1 MEPNKHCISKTIKMQ
16 LPETKVE
23 HDAEGRAIID
33 MTVKDDSNFL
43 SAYSTNDTAIINT
56 EVAEFIENNTHSI
69 PPNQRLT
76 LRIHSDCIDENEKL
90 DYQAGIKKYY
100 AEKHLASKNEYRFN
114 LFAVLLLTLAGIATL
129 ILAFNVE
136 HHIWSEVIDIAAWV
150 FLWEAVDIGVFKN
163 RQTNIN
169 RRRYLS
175 YISMNIE
182 FMPLMAN
189 KNNT

>member
-1 MEPNKHCISKTIKMQ
+1 MKFNKHRIDKAIKTK
-16 LPETKVE
+16 LPEHKVE
-23 HDAEGRAIID
+23 YDAEGRAIID
-33 MTVKDDSNFL
+33 MIVKDDSNFL
-43 SAYSTNDTAIINT
+43 SAYSMSETAIISS
-56 EVAEFIENNTHSI
+56 EVAEFIENNTNSI
-69 PPNQRLT
+69 PPGQEFT
-76 LRIHSDCIDENEKL
+76 LRIHSECIDEKEKV

-100 AEKHLASKNEYRFN
+100 AEKYLASKNEYRFN

-150 FLWEAVDIGVFKN
+150 FLWEAVDIGAFKN
-163 RQTNIN
+163 RETNIK

-182 FMPLMAN
+182 FMPLIAN
-189 KNNT
+189 GK

>member
-1 MEPNKHCISKTIKMQ
+1 MELNKHRINKTIRTK
-16 LPETKVE
+16 LPEHKVE
-23 HDAEGRAIID
+23 YDAEGRAIID

-43 SAYSTNDTAIINT
+43 SAYSTSDTAIIST

-69 PPNQRLT
+69 PPGHQLT
-76 LRIHSDCIDENEKL
+76 LRIHSECIDENEKM

-100 AEKHLASKNEYRFN
+100 AEKYLASKKEYRFN

-169 RRRYLS
+169 RLRYLS

-189 KNNT
+189 GK